1 LKKVDSRSEHEKNAK
16 KKKMDE
22 QLREINKRLD
32 VLSAGTEQKLNM
44 KFNLPTEDFD
54 RTLVRGRVANLF

>member
-1 LKKVDSRSEHEKNAK
+1 
-16 KKKMDE
+16 MDE